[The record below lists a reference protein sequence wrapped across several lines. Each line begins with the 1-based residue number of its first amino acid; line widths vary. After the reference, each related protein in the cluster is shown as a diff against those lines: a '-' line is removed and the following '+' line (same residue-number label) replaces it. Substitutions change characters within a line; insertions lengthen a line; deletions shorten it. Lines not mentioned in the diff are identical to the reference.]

1 LHRGERSEI
10 MDAIDKRILRI
21 IQKDACLSIS
31 EMATQAGL
39 SQTPCWKRMKRLASN
54 HEAHAA
60 LHPPPS
66 SPVHARSAQSANRIR
81 SSIHGTGS
89 CHCRKQMGKLLVQF
103 NDPTACPSFPQS
115 KCASLISETEI

>member
-31 EMATQAGL
+31 EIATQAGL

-103 NDPTACPSFPQS
+103 NRPNRV
-115 KCASLISETEI
+115 SELPAEQMRELDFED